1 MRALVSIGSYDL
13 PEPSTYSGT
22 TATIVDSSRNAQGV
36 VIGAVIR
43 EDVAKIEMTWNFITP
58 QEWAT
63 MLQKFSSKYGG
74 SFYNDVTFFCDI
86 TNTWETRKMYVSDRT
101 NNGVFM
107 RNQDGTIRGYKGS
120 RLALIEV

>member
-1 MRALVSIGSYDL
+1 MRALVSIGGYDL
-13 PEPSTYSGT
+13 PAPSTYSGT
-22 TATIVDSSRNAQGV
+22 TATIVDSSRNTQGV
-36 VIGAVIR
+36 VVGAVIR
-43 EDVAKIEMTWNFITP
+43 EDVAKVEMTWNFIAP
-58 QEWAT
+58 DKWAE
-63 MLQKFSSKYGG
+63 MLQKFSSKYGW

-107 RNQDGTIRGYKGS
+107 RNPDGSIKGDKGS

>member
-1 MRALVSIGSYDL
+1 MRALVSIGAYDL
-13 PEPSTYSGT
+13 PAPSTYSGT
-22 TATIVDSSRNAQGV
+22 TATLVDSARNAEGK

-58 QEWAT
+58 EQWAE

-74 SFYNDVTFFCDI
+74 NFYNQVTFFCDI
-86 TNTWETRKMYVSDRT
+86 SNTWETRTMYVSDRT
-101 NNGVFM
+101 NNGVFL
-107 RNQDGTIRGYKGS
+107 RNEDGSIRGYKGS